1 MTEPTKLAL
10 ELSKQDIE
18 KIIHSAIEAQVATTM
33 KANGDVIIAQY
44 VGRLLTEKVDESGK
58 PSSYS
63 SYGKPFLQ
71 WISEKTLREA
81 TADAV
86 KQWCEEHKP
95 MIEKAVKAALTRN
108 KDKLA
113 EQAAQ
118 MLVSSGHYG
127 LSVAVSFA
135 KVGNDR

>member
-44 VGRLLTEKVDESGK
+44 VGRLLTEKVDENGK
-58 PSSYS
+58 PSSY

-71 WISEKTLREA
+71 WMSEKTLREA
-81 TADAV
+81 AAEAV

-95 MIEKAVKAALTRN
+95 TIVKAVKAELTRN

-118 MLVSSGHYG
+118 ALVSSGEYG
-127 LSVAVSFA
+127 LRIDVAFA
-135 KVGNDR
+135 KVERHR